1 MKIIG
6 VSDQFTYC
14 QILIKQICTSPN
26 LNIKLIFKHSNDKI
40 QTMTK
45 FVALKTPIGEVV
57 YINSEL
63 VTMLKDKDEVTHIYF
78 ASDSN
83 GPGFIAVLLPAEEV
97 AQLLSNT

>member
-1 MKIIG
+1 
-6 VSDQFTYC
+6 
-14 QILIKQICTSPN
+14 
-26 LNIKLIFKHSNDKI
+26 
-40 QTMTK
+40 
-45 FVALKTPIGEVV
+45 
-57 YINSEL
+57 L